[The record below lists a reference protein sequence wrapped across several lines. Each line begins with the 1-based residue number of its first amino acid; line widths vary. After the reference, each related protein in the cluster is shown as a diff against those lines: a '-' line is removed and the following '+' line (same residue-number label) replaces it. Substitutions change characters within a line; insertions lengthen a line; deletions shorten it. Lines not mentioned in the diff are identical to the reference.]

1 MYLANR
7 MTVSGLSLLYECWAA
22 PPLLIKMV
30 IKVKGDYR
38 YLPELCC
45 NLKVEEGDA
54 ERLSGADQSTG
65 FYRLF
70 LAVLFSCILQIS
82 QCWKQNRSVYFVY
95 THTQK

>member
-1 MYLANR
+1 
-7 MTVSGLSLLYECWAA
+7 MTVSGLSLLYEFWAA

-54 ERLSGADQSTG
+54 ER
-65 FYRLF
+65 
-70 LAVLFSCILQIS
+70 QIV
-82 QCWKQNRSVYFVY
+82 RG
-95 THTQK
+95 